1 MTGRVLMPA
10 ATREGEVLVGRDRS
24 QVFRLIALGIAI
36 VAALAVALG
45 ATLSAAQAAPVGTLK
60 QFRVPTADTE
70 PLSITNGSDGNRWFV
85 EGNLDSVME
94 SPAIGRITPAG
105 EITEFPVNCSFCS
118 LSDIVQGPEGI
129 LYFTSND
136 PVLGRITTS
145 GEFLAP
151 IPMPENDVLAGDLA
165 VHGNHI
171 WITDFNND
179 SLWRYDVT
187 PPGQFTQ
194 FPVPEPADVAV
205 DSGGRVWFTAQL
217 APAGIGELNPATGA
231 VTVTPTERTPRQLT
245 VASDGDIWFTAR
257 FAPQGVGE
265 LDPDTNNDVRE
276 FPLVS
281 VGPEGIAASSDGS
294 VWFTQTT
301 KGNIAR
307 ITDDGVI
314 TEGKGVRD
322 SEPFGIT
329 VAPNGDDPWYT
340 MLEANKIATLQLR

>member
-1 MTGRVLMPA
+1 MPA
-10 ATREGEVLVGRDRS
+10 ATREGEVLVGRASS
-24 QVFRLIALGIAI
+24 QVLRLIALGIAI
-36 VAALAVALG
+36 VAAQAVALG

-60 QFRVPTADTE
+60 QFRVPTSDSE

-85 EGNLDSVME
+85 EGNLDSVLE

-129 LYFTSND
+129 LYFTSNEAF
-136 PVLGRITTS
+136 LGRITTS

-165 VHGNHI
+165 VHGNEI

-179 SLWRYDVT
+179 SLWRYNVDS
-187 PPGQFTQ
+187 GQFTQ
-194 FPVPEPADVAV
+194 FNVPEPSDVVV
-205 DSGGRVWFTAQL
+205 DAAGFVWFTAPL
-217 APAGIGELNPATGA
+217 EPGIGRLDPATGA
-231 VTVTPTERTPRQLT
+231 VTVTPTTLVPRQLT
-245 VASDGDIWFTAR
+245 IAADGDIWFTAR
-257 FAPQGVGE
+257 FTPQGVGRLVPATGE
-265 LDPDTNNDVRE
+265 VTE
-276 FPLVS
+276 FPLTN
-281 VGPEGIAASSDGS
+281 VGPEGIAASPDGTI
-294 VWFTQTT
+294 WFTQST

-307 ITDDGVI
+307 ITDAGVI
-314 TEGKGVRD
+314 TEGKVVKG

-329 VAPNGDDPWYT
+329 VDPNTNNPWYT

>member
-1 MTGRVLMPA
+1 MPA
-10 ATREGEVLVGRDRS
+10 ATREGGVLVGRARS
-24 QVFRLIALGIAI
+24 RVLRLIALGIAI

-45 ATLSAAQAAPVGTLK
+45 ATLSAAQAAPIGALK

-70 PLSITNGSDGNRWFV
+70 PSSITNGSDDNRWFV
-85 EGNLDSVME
+85 EGNLDSVLE
-94 SPAIGRITPAG
+94 SPAIGLITPAG
-105 EITEFPVNCSFCS
+105 DITEFPVNCSFCS
-118 LSDIVQGPEGI
+118 LSDIVQGPQGI
-129 LYFTSND
+129 LYYTSND
-136 PVLGRITTS
+136 PILGRITTS

-151 IPMPENDVLAGDLA
+151 IPMPESDVLAGDLA
-165 VHGNHI
+165 VHGNEI

-179 SLWRYDVT
+179 SLWRYDVAA
-187 PPGQFTQ
+187 GQFTQ

-205 DSGGRVWFTAQL
+205 DSGGRVWFTAPL
-217 APAGIGELNPATGA
+217 APGIGELNPATGT
-231 VTVTPTERTPRQLT
+231 VTVTPTERIPRELT

-257 FAPQGVGE
+257 FTPQGVGE
-265 LDPDTNNDVRE
+265 LDPDTNNVRE

-294 VWFTQTT
+294 VWFTQST

-314 TEGKGVRD
+314 TEGKVVKG

-329 VAPNGDDPWYT
+329 VAPNGDPWYT
-340 MLEANKIATLQLR
+340 MFEANKIATLQLR

>member
-1 MTGRVLMPA
+1 
-10 ATREGEVLVGRDRS
+10 VLVRRDRS
-24 QVFRLIALGIAI
+24 QVLRLVALGIAI

-70 PLSITNGSDGNRWFV
+70 PLSITNGSDDNRWFV
-85 EGNLDSVME
+85 EGNLDSVLE

-105 EITEFPVNCSFCS
+105 EITEYPVNCSFCS

-129 LYFTSND
+129 LYFTSNE
-136 PVLGRITTS
+136 PILGRITTS
-145 GEFLAP
+145 GDFLAP
-151 IPMPENDVLAGDLA
+151 IPMPDSDVLAGDLA
-165 VHGNHI
+165 VHGNDI

-179 SLWRYDVT
+179 SLRRYDVAT
-187 PPGQFTQ
+187 RQFAQ

-205 DSGGRVWFTAQL
+205 DSGGRVWFTAPL
-217 APAGIGELNPATGA
+217 APGIGELNPATGA
-231 VTVTPTERTPRQLT
+231 VKVTPTERIPRQLT

-257 FAPQGVGE
+257 FAPQQGVGE
-265 LDPDTNNDVRE
+265 LDPDTNKVRE
-276 FPLVS
+276 FALVS

-294 VWFTQTT
+294 VWFTQST

-314 TEGKGVRD
+314 TESKVVRG
-322 SEPFGIT
+322 SEPSGIT

>member
-1 MTGRVLMPA
+1 MLTHQRSSKLRLFA
-10 ATREGEVLVGRDRS
+10 LV
-24 QVFRLIALGIAI
+24 F
-36 VAALAVALG
+36 ALAAGLAVLLG
-45 ATLSAAQAAPVGTLK
+45 VTLSAAQAAPVGALK
-60 QFRVPTADTE
+60 QFRVPTADSE

-85 EGNLDSVME
+85 EGNLDSVLE

-118 LSDIVQGPEGI
+118 LSDIVQGSQDI
-129 LYFTSND
+129 LYFTSNE
-136 PVLGRITTS
+136 PILGRITTS

-151 IPMPENDVLAGDLA
+151 IQMPETDVLAGDLA
-165 VHGNHI
+165 VHGNEI

-179 SLWRYDVT
+179 SLWRYNVT
-187 PPGQFTQ
+187 GGQFTQ

-205 DSGGRVWFTAQL
+205 DSGGRVWFTAPL
-217 APAGIGELNPATGA
+217 APGIGELNPATGA
-231 VTVTPTERTPRQLT
+231 VTVTPTQLTPRQLT

-257 FAPQGVGE
+257 FTPQGVGE
-265 LDPDTNNDVRE
+265 LDPDTNNVRE
-276 FPLVS
+276 FPLTN

-294 VWFTQTT
+294 VWFTQST

-307 ITDDGVI
+307 ITDAGVI
-314 TEGKGVRD
+314 TESKVVRG

-329 VAPNGDDPWYT
+329 VDADGNPWYT

>member
-1 MTGRVLMPA
+1 MLTYRRRSALRQF
-10 ATREGEVLVGRDRS
+10 TLVFALVAG
-24 QVFRLIALGIAI
+24 LAIALG
-36 VAALAVALG
+36 AV
-45 ATLSAAQAAPVGTLK
+45 LSAAQAAPIGKLK
-60 QFRVPTADTE
+60 QFRVPTSDSE

-85 EGNLDSVME
+85 EGNLDSVLE

-105 EITEFPVNCSFCS
+105 DITEFPVNCSFCS

-129 LYFTSND
+129 LYFTSNE
-136 PVLGRITTS
+136 PILGRITTS

-151 IPMPENDVLAGDLA
+151 IPMPESDVLAGDLA
-165 VHGNHI
+165 VHGNDI

-179 SLWRYDVT
+179 SLWRYDVAA
-187 PPGQFTQ
+187 GQFTQ

-205 DSGGRVWFTAQL
+205 DSGGRVWFTAPL
-217 APAGIGELNPATGA
+217 APGIGELNPATGA
-231 VTVTPTERTPRQLT
+231 VTVTPTNLIPRQLT

-265 LDPDTNNDVRE
+265 LDPDTNNVRE

-294 VWFTQTT
+294 VWFTQST

-307 ITDDGVI
+307 ITDAGVI
-314 TEGKGVRD
+314 TEGKVVRN

-329 VAPNGDDPWYT
+329 VAPNGDPWYT

>member
-1 MTGRVLMPA
+1 MPV
-10 ATREGEVLVGRDRS
+10 ATREGGVLRRERS
-24 QVFRLIALGIAI
+24 QVLRLIALGIAI

-45 ATLSAAQAAPVGTLK
+45 ATLSAAQAAPVGALK
-60 QFRVPTADTE
+60 QFRVPTADSE

-85 EGNLDSVME
+85 EGNLDSVLE

-105 EITEFPVNCSFCS
+105 DITEFPVNCSFCS

-129 LYFTSND
+129 LYFTSNEAI
-136 PVLGRITTS
+136 LGRITTSS

-151 IPMPENDVLAGDLA
+151 IPMPETDVLAGDLA
-165 VHGNHI
+165 VHGNDI

-179 SLWRYDVT
+179 SLWRFNVAT
-187 PPGQFTQ
+187 GQFTQ

-205 DSGGRVWFTAQL
+205 DSGGRVWFTAPL
-217 APAGIGELNPATGA
+217 APGIGELNPSTGA
-231 VTVTPTERTPRQLT
+231 VTMTPTQRTPHQLT

-257 FAPQGVGE
+257 FTPQGVGR
-265 LDPDTNNDVRE
+265 LVPASVGTPGVVTE
-276 FPLVS
+276 FPLTN
-281 VGPEGIAASSDGS
+281 VGPEGIAASTDGS

-307 ITDDGVI
+307 ITDAGVI
-314 TEGKGVRD
+314 TEGKVVRN

-329 VAPNGDDPWYT
+329 VAPNGNPWYT